1 MPTYHQILTWKEE
14 DHGRVTATVVI
25 SDDYDNMY
33 GDLTEK
39 STEISCI
46 IIDKVSKSI
55 KDLSG
60 GAEQREL
67 KMIIDEALS
76 NPQDAQ
82 AISFI
87 KSAENISNIIFVA
100 LFIDTAL
107 DDIDPSSMIFNGVLQ
122 SNIEADDLLWHD
134 NHFGKD
140 INPKRRLKLT
150 AKPYDMSVLAKFS
163 MYDLIYGN
171 DAQNVP
177 GIDSTWE
184 EENVKSRIAG
194 FKWTEGITRGLYI
207 NRLVNFNDLLRKI
220 TDNLETAIS
229 NNNLGDI
236 NIKYSSSKVTG
247 KWHHA
252 KWNFERYK
260 SFLLRFLHTNYSTK
274 RYSPFRV
281 LKNATNELY
290 INPDGKPEN
299 FDLDAEGKHN
309 NVDTYLWLKRSPWV
323 SYRRIKYYDD
333 EPSAE
338 QWKEFRYS
346 SICKDF
352 PAFIT
357 QIASELGMFVKFH
370 WSAGNTLNIKF
381 YERNMSN
388 FKVVKLKSATK
399 AVIQPT
405 SSNLERLKNT
415 ADKVNVANYYA
426 VEGADAYSY
435 DNSSDNTG
443 TRQSPSY
450 LSERNAD
457 KNIPILSLSPTT
469 VRYFMAKE
477 VGYKFFQVYFPHN
490 YAMSGVYY
498 EPYIDVKSVTTALYL
513 YVDNVAD
520 EPDDVYA
527 PSSFWSSA
535 AAMSVNIEGEDRYY
549 YTLSEFQRYISGIDI
564 NATMYEYSLDL
575 PFLYCASYDDEVSW
589 KHFDLLNYLQ
599 LDNTWYTIVAYEIDL
614 KNVVVKLTLQ
624 STSRFS
630 FQNPELTGDM
640 PSIPYTVVAE
650 TNEDNSNKIIV
661 GKEVEG
667 VSHLD
672 FVAMLDDGTIIK
684 AVPQRLLYHKLL
696 GFAIVSG
703 DILRYIQT
711 SGVIADNDLPDYPV
725 NTLIHLRYS
734 DDSINI
740 SDTGLTTSNG
750 AEDMICILGKY
761 VDEKTIEID
770 DGYPHRVLLAPFNP
784 E

>member
-25 SDDYDNMY
+25 SDDYDEMY
-33 GDLTEK
+33 GDLTGK
-39 STEISCI
+39 STGISCI

-87 KSAENISNIIFVA
+87 KSAENVSNIIFVA

-184 EENVKSRIAG
+184 EENVRNRIGG
-194 FKWTEGITRGLYI
+194 FKKTDGATTRGLYI
-207 NRLVNFNDLLRKI
+207 NSLVNLNDLLRKLA
-220 TDNLETAIS
+220 DNLETAIS

-252 KWNFERYK
+252 KWNFEKYKTFLSRYVQ
-260 SFLLRFLHTNYSTK
+260 SPYRTNS
-274 RYSPFRV
+274 SSFRV

-299 FDLDAEGKHN
+299 FDLDDEGKHN

-323 SYRRIKYYDD
+323 SYRRIKYYDGPLA

-352 PAFIT
+352 PTFIT
-357 QIASELGMFVKFH
+357 QIASELGMFVKFY
-370 WSAGNTLNIKF
+370 WLAGNTLNIKF
-381 YERNMSN
+381 YERNISN
-388 FKVVKLKSATK
+388 FKVVKIKSATK

-415 ADKVNVANYYA
+415 ADKLNVANYYA
-426 VEGADAYSY
+426 VEGADVYVY
-435 DNSSDNTG
+435 DNADDNKNTLP
-443 TRQSPSY
+443 SPAYQES
-450 LSERNAD
+450 D
-457 KNIPILSLSPTT
+457 KNIPILSLSPTLKS
-469 VRYFMAKE
+469 YYQGKDNGIIFPWA
-477 VGYKFFQVYFPHN
+477 YLPHN
-490 YAMSGVYY
+490 YYMTNVLLEPVTNAMG
-498 EPYIDVKSVTTALYL
+498 VTTALYL

-527 PSSFWSSA
+527 PSSFWSPA
-535 AAMSVNIEGEDRYY
+535 AAMSVNLEGEDRYY
-549 YTLSEFQRYISGIDI
+549 YTLSEFHRYISGIDI

-696 GFAIVSG
+696 GFAIVRNGVLS
-703 DILRYIQT
+703 YVKT
-711 SGVIADNDLPDYPV
+711 SGIITDNDLPDFPK
-725 NTLIHLRYS
+725 NTLVHLRYS
-734 DDSINI
+734 EESINI

-761 VDEKTIEID
+761 IDEKTIKID
-770 DGYPHRVLLAPFNP
+770 DGYPHRILLAPYNP
-784 E
+784 M